1 MACKVFVVLLLG
13 RRLVASR
20 KDNQNRNSGLRD
32 GANISGRLLPD
43 FLALCGVGIELV
55 SEESE
60 RGNANSVLARRLYD
74 LAEVV
79 WRFDVAAD
87 VDLDRVESRGV
98 GEIEHLLDRTIVE
111 SRCVESDL
119 HRGSWVSR
127 N

>member
-32 GANISGRLLPD
+32 GASISGRLLPD

-55 SEESE
+55 SEESD
-60 RGNANSVLARRLYD
+60 RGNAKSVIARGLDD
-74 LAEVV
+74 LADVV

-87 VDLDRVESRGV
+87 VDLDRVNPEASAKSSTSSIGRSLKV
-98 GEIEHLLDRTIVE
+98 DV
-111 SRCVESDL
+111 
-119 HRGSWVSR
+119 
-127 N
+127 